1 VYVGILGGTGPAG
14 QALAVRLASVGCRVV
29 IGSRSADKAA
39 TVCDE
44 LRAKWPGHDLDLT
57 PATNPEAA
65 KADLVVVAT
74 QWEAS
79 AATAASVAA
88 ELRGK
93 VVVSMGNALAKV
105 DGELRPVPLPTGS
118 VAAAVQDAVPSAL
131 VATAFN
137 HIPARDLGRLDRPL
151 EGDVIVC
158 ADHPAA
164 ADATADLVRT
174 IPGLRPV
181 RSGSLALAGTVEGFT
196 AVLIGI
202 HRRAGLRLTGIGD

>member
-14 QALAVRLASVGCRVV
+14 QALAARLASVGCEVV
-29 IGSRSADKAA
+29 IGSRSVERAETA
-39 TVCDE
+39 CDE
-44 LRAKWPGHDLDLT
+44 LRSRWPDHELNLQPG
-57 PATNPEAA
+57 TNPEAA

-74 QWEAS
+74 VWEAS
-79 AATAASVAA
+79 AATAASVAG
-88 ELRGK
+88 ELGGK
-93 VVVSMGNALAKV
+93 VVISMGNALAKI
-105 DGELRPVPLPTGS
+105 DGELRPVPLPEGS
-118 VAAAVQDAVPSAL
+118 VAAAVQEAAPAAL

-151 EGDVIVC
+151 EGDVVIC

-164 ADATADLVRT
+164 ADATVDLVRA
-174 IPGLRPV
+174 IPGLRPI

-202 HRRAGLRLTGIGD
+202 NRRAGLRLTGVGD

>member
-1 VYVGILGGTGPAG
+1 MYVGILGGTGPAG
-14 QALAVRLASVGCRVV
+14 QALAARLASVGCQVV
-29 IGSRSADKAA
+29 IGSRSVERAGAA
-39 TVCDE
+39 CDE
-44 LRAKWPGHDLDLT
+44 LRARWSDRDLALKPG
-57 PATNPEAA
+57 TNPEAA
-65 KADLVVVAT
+65 QADLVVIAT
-74 QWEAS
+74 VWEAS
-79 AATAASVAA
+79 AETAASVAD

-93 VVVSMGNALAKV
+93 VVVSMGNALAKI

-118 VAAAVQDAVPSAL
+118 VAAAVQEAAPAAL

-151 EGDVIVC
+151 EGDVVIC

-164 ADATADLVRT
+164 ADATVDLVRL
-174 IPGLRPV
+174 IPGLRPI

-202 HRRAGLRLTGIGD
+202 HRRAGLRLIGVGD